1 MKKIL
6 REDHESTLRWQL
18 ENRLMAILSTS
29 TTSASKTS
37 SSQLT
42 TSALATTT
50 FANDA
55 DFLQCSTAD
64 IKVKAALASLS
75 AVVLL
80 AYLIAL
86 FFYCIQSLS
95 GGKISII

>member
-18 ENRLMAILSTS
+18 ENRFMAILSTS
-29 TTSASKTS
+29 TTS
-37 SSQLT
+37 SSQLN
-42 TSALATTT
+42 TSAMATTT
-50 FANDA
+50 SANDA

-64 IKVKAALASLS
+64 IKFKAALAILS

-80 AYLIAL
+80 ACLIAL
-86 FFYCIQSLS
+86 FFYCIQRLS